1 MTLTGRV
8 LAGRYRVLE
17 AIGQGGMAVVHRAH
31 DEVLDRDVAVKLLR
45 PAYASDPAFVARFR
59 SEARHAAAL
68 HHPHIVTIHDQGTDP
83 GTDSDRD
90 ADYIVM
96 QLVDGPDLETLLRR
110 EGRLPL
116 GQALRLGVE
125 TTQALQ
131 VAHEHG
137 IVHRD
142 VKPGN
147 ILIDRDGAVRV
158 ADFGIAR
165 AAGELGV
172 TTAGTFFGSAQ
183 YASPEQVLGE
193 TVTPASD
200 VYSLGVV
207 LYEAITG
214 QRPFEG
220 SSPAAVALERL
231 RIQPAPPSAVA
242 RDLPTDLDRIILRA
256 MAREPADRYPSA
268 AEFGVA
274 LEQFRLQGLGGVRRT
289 GARVRETLAAV
300 GVGAG
305 LAVADGVG
313 VGSASGSA
321 ADVRTA
327 SAVEPSAGVAPG
339 TSASPTAAMV
349 TASYDVS
356 PQEDRRRRRFSPLA
370 LALPLGVVALA
381 LLIGLALFGGF
392 GDRGDVLSSDGGSG
406 STGGASGGVALGPTP
421 SANPSTTT
429 PPSPSPTLSPAP
441 ILVPIATP
449 TPTPM
454 ATPTPSPRPTPRPTP
469 KSTPTPSPRPTPRP
483 TPKSTPTPTKAPAPG
498 PTAPARDPAETVVRF
513 YALVQEHRYDEA
525 AALWTARL
533 RQEYPPETN
542 INGRFD
548 RTTKIVINR
557 LSIRSMSLSKKTA
570 VVFVDLTEYR
580 RSQTARRYIGTW
592 DLVLTRS
599 GWLMDEP
606 HF

>member
-83 GTDSDRD
+83 GTGSDID

-242 RDLPTDLDRIILRA
+242 RDLPADLDRIILRA

-274 LEQFRLQGLGGVRRT
+274 LEQFRLQGPVSYTHL
-289 GARVRETLAAV
+289 TL
-300 GVGAG
+300 
-305 LAVADGVG
+305 
-313 VGSASGSA
+313 
-321 ADVRTA
+321 
-327 SAVEPSAGVAPG
+327 
-339 TSASPTAAMV
+339 
-349 TASYDVS
+349 
-356 PQEDRRRRRFSPLA
+356 
-370 LALPLGVVALA
+370 
-381 LLIGLALFGGF
+381 
-392 GDRGDVLSSDGGSG
+392 
-406 STGGASGGVALGPTP
+406 
-421 SANPSTTT
+421 
-429 PPSPSPTLSPAP
+429 
-441 ILVPIATP
+441 
-449 TPTPM
+449 
-454 ATPTPSPRPTPRPTP
+454 
-469 KSTPTPSPRPTPRP
+469 
-483 TPKSTPTPTKAPAPG
+483 PTK
-498 PTAPARDPAETVVRF
+498 R
-513 YALVQEHRYDEA
+513 
-525 AALWTARL
+525 
-533 RQEYPPETN
+533 
-542 INGRFD
+542 
-548 RTTKIVINR
+548 IV
-557 LSIRSMSLSKKTA
+557 
-570 VVFVDLTEYR
+570 
-580 RSQTARRYIGTW
+580 
-592 DLVLTRS
+592 
-599 GWLMDEP
+599 
-606 HF
+606 